1 MALHACVAVAE
12 PAAAFVRFVDSL
24 EDSLSRSHGRV
35 LRVSVSVVSLT
46 PYTGTTL
53 LLVVASPISP
63 HVHVHVWA
71 TSSL

>member
-24 EDSLSRSHGRV
+24 EDSLGRSHGRV
-35 LRVSVSVVSLT
+35 LRVSVVSLT